1 MRNFLCRI
9 LLSLSLLSVVACGGS
24 SGVEHNAAA
33 DSLCTRLADCRYRNV
48 EQLYTTAEELL
59 SMNVSAEYNAVAR
72 NSMAY
77 AEMMR
82 MDYRT
87 ARELYTQVRNTA
99 MCEIERLV
107 ADVGLMT
114 ICYRV
119 SANRNFFDYRAG
131 ALKRMRRIGEE
142 EALLPSADRVRFVRA
157 KVEFGVVSLCH
168 FSSIG
173 LLDEA
178 QAVREYLAR
187 ELDKCDDVALRV
199 YARMI
204 LAGYEPDVM
213 KRTDTYARGV
223 GFAQNRGLLWLAGN
237 YRLLLAISLRG
248 EALQQS
254 LRDSVPAAIARL
266 NVDKVPYGELALSMA
281 VDAADDFARYGD
293 DYMRIEAM
301 AVEASCN
308 TQQGRYNAALAVLEE
323 AVDVVNSYYRRHSVA
338 SDTLSLAEVV
348 YSDDADDDA
357 FTQDGAV
364 INIPESLL
372 SIRRE
377 ASCAYAGLGEKELS
391 DINREAY
398 LDLLRTTRMNKQM
411 ESRVQAATD
420 TATRLYWWTIA
431 VVVALFVVAL
441 LLFLMNRRWRLRNAV
456 YTSNLKRLLN
466 LSHRLM
472 SALPRELESES
483 DVCNAV
489 CGILADGF
497 AGFSGNMRFSLT
509 GKFTPCDEYPF
520 VYGFALPAVADT
532 HSYTLFVAAE
542 KALDVEQQ
550 AVLEMS
556 LPYVSVA
563 VEEGLRIA
571 DIIDEQSRLEE
582 QRLSHEL
589 YLADHKRENLLKRV
603 SLSVVNG
610 MRPYMDRML
619 NELRHLASEEQ
630 RGTIERRLQYVGE
643 LADKLNDYNTILERW
658 IKMRRGEVCLQ
669 VENFPVSEIFDI
681 IEKSIPY
688 YDARG
693 ISLDVKKSN
702 AVVRADR
709 ALTLFM
715 VNTLVDNAGKFTP
728 AGGSIVVDAQE
739 GDGFVELSVADNGIG
754 LSQSDIDRIMGAKVY
769 DASLIG
775 DAKEPLSK
783 NKGGGFGLMNCK
795 GIIEK
800 YRKADEIF
808 SVCRMDISGRKGEGS
823 RFSFRLPKGVV
834 RTVVLLLA
842 ICFPLASY
850 GNKNYLETAGIYA
863 DSLFYANVD
872 ANYDAAGRY
881 AAAAIDA
888 LNNYYRA
895 TIGGNDTLSLA
906 SGAATELKWWRE
918 ELFPLSLKE
927 DIYFNI
933 LDIRNELA
941 VAALATQRWN
951 DYRFNNGIYAS
962 LYRLVH
968 EDRGLNEYYSNMQQ
982 LANYRQV
989 AIALL
994 VLLMVLMLAT
1004 FLMHYVRH
1012 AVIGRMNSRMVLDVN
1027 RNLLNVTGGEGAVSG
1042 KVLGESIA
1050 KEILAA
1056 LGEAMCI
1063 ERVSIMLNDETGKQ
1077 IVVSHPHRSDRAV
1090 ENMYMRDVFE
1100 SAEPYVAP
1108 GRLSL
1113 TLPLLVTVAGEKH
1126 TVGVVEL
1133 VSGRPLSDNE
1143 VLNIE
1148 LVARYT
1154 ASVAY
1159 HSMVRMARRYKDL
1172 AMVEEEAGRV
1182 KYEEHRLHVQNM
1194 VLDNCLSVIK
1204 HETLYYP
1211 SRIKA
1216 LVEQALKGIGNA
1228 DMCKENISA
1237 MRELMDYYMSV
1248 FGILSNCAAKQLDE
1262 VTLRCVQIPLEKE
1275 FGALQRFVA
1284 RKAAKKSLPV
1294 TLSVEPTTLEVY
1306 CDEVMLTFLLESL
1319 LEAAFALPLGGELIL
1334 RAVDGGDVVRVELLD
1349 KRQSLS
1355 KDELALVFV
1364 PSKNNIAPT
1373 GLVGMEYLVAKEI
1386 MRLHEDSLLQRGG
1399 RIEARHSEEGVVF
1412 LFTLPKR
1419 NML

>member
-1 MRNFLCRI
+1 MRNLLCRI
-9 LLSLSLLSVVACGGS
+9 LLLLSLLAVMACGGS
-24 SGVEHNAAA
+24 AGGEHNVAA
-33 DSLCTRLADCRYRNV
+33 DSLCARLADCRYRNV

-59 SMNVSAEYNAVAR
+59 SMNTSAEYNAVAR

-82 MDYRT
+82 MDYHT
-87 ARELYTQVRNTA
+87 ARELYMQVGNSA

-119 SANRNFFDYRAG
+119 SANRSFFDYRAS

-142 EALLPSADRVRFVRA
+142 EALLPSADKVRFVRA

-178 QAVREYLAR
+178 RAVREYLAQ
-187 ELDKCDDVALRV
+187 ELEECDDIALRV

-204 LAGYEPDVM
+204 LAGYEPDAM
-213 KRTDTYARGV
+213 KRAEAYARGV

-237 YRLLLAISLRG
+237 YKLLLAISLRG
-248 EALQQS
+248 EALQQT

-266 NVDKVPYGELALSMA
+266 NVDNVPYGGLALSMA
-281 VDAADDFARYGD
+281 TDAANDFARYGD
-293 DYMRIEAM
+293 NYMRIEAM

-308 TQQGRYNAALAVLEE
+308 TQQGRYSDALAVLEE
-323 AVDVVNSYYRRHSVA
+323 AVAVVNGYYRRHSVA

-348 YSDDADDDA
+348 YSDDTDEEA
-357 FTQDGAV
+357 FAQSGTV
-364 INIPESLL
+364 IEIPECLL

-377 ASCAYAGLGEKELS
+377 ASCAYAGLGEKALS

-431 VVVALFVVAL
+431 VVVALLLVAV
-441 LLFLMNRRWRLRNAV
+441 LLFLMNRRWRMRNAV

-483 DVCNAV
+483 DVCDAV
-489 CGILADGF
+489 CEILADGF
-497 AGFSGNMRFSLT
+497 AGFSGNMRFSLA
-509 GKFTPCDEYPF
+509 GEFTPCDEYPF
-520 VYGFALPAVADT
+520 VYEMALPSVVGAK
-532 HSYTLFVAAE
+532 SYTLFVAAE
-542 KALDVEQQ
+542 KELDAEQQ
-550 AVLEMS
+550 AVMEMS

-571 DIIDEQSRLEE
+571 DILDEQSRLEE

-589 YLADHKRENLLKRV
+589 YLAEHKRENLLKRV

-619 NELRHLASEEQ
+619 NELRHLAGEEQ

-658 IKMRRGEVCLQ
+658 IKMRRGEVGLQ

-728 AGGSIVVDAQE
+728 KGGSIVVDARE
-739 GDGFVELSVADNGIG
+739 GDDFVELSVTDSGIG

-769 DASLIG
+769 DATLIG
-775 DAKEPLSK
+775 DTKEPLSR

-800 YRKADEIF
+800 YRRTDEIF

-834 RTVVLLLA
+834 RTLALLLA
-842 ICFPLASY
+842 ICFPLASF
-850 GNKNYLETAGIYA
+850 GNGRHLETAGIYA
-863 DSLFYANVD
+863 DSLFYANVNG
-872 ANYDAAGRY
+872 NYDAAGRY
-881 AAAAIDA
+881 ASVAIDA
-888 LNNYYRA
+888 LNSYYRA
-895 TIGGNDTLSLA
+895 TIGGSDTLSLA
-906 SGAATELKWWRE
+906 NGAAAELKWWRE
-918 ELFPLSLKE
+918 GLFPLSLKE

-941 VAALATQRWN
+941 VAALATQHWN
-951 DYRFNNGIYAS
+951 DYRYNNGIYAS

-968 EDRGLNEYYSNMQQ
+968 EDSGLNEHYSKMQQ

-994 VLLMVLMLAT
+994 LLFIVLMLAT
-1004 FLMHYVRH
+1004 YLMHYVRH

-1027 RNLLNVTGGEGAVSG
+1027 RNLLNVTGGDGAVSG

-1050 KEILAA
+1050 KEILAT
-1056 LGEAMCI
+1056 LGDAMCI

-1077 IVVSHPHRSDRAV
+1077 TVISYPRRSDRV
-1090 ENMYMRDVFE
+1090 VDSLYMRNVCE
-1100 SAEPYVAP
+1100 SGEPYVAP
-1108 GRLSL
+1108 GGLSL

-1126 TVGVVEL
+1126 TVGAVEL
-1133 VSGRPLSDNE
+1133 LSGRPLSDNE
-1143 VLNIE
+1143 VLNVE

-1172 AMVEEEAGRV
+1172 ATVEEEAARV

-1216 LVEQALKGIGNA
+1216 LVEQALKDIGNA
-1228 DMCKENISA
+1228 DVCRENISA
-1237 MRELMDYYMSV
+1237 MRELLDYYMSV

-1262 VTLRCVQIPLEKE
+1262 VTLCCKQIPLDKE
-1275 FGALQRFVA
+1275 FGTMQRLVA
-1284 RKAAKKSLPV
+1284 RKAMKKALPI
-1294 TLSVEPTTLEVY
+1294 TLSVEPTALEVY

-1319 LEAAFALPLGGELIL
+1319 LDAAFAVPLGGELLL

-1349 KRQSLS
+1349 KRLSLS
-1355 KDELALVFV
+1355 RDELALVFV
-1364 PSKNNIAPT
+1364 PSKNNITPT

-1386 MRLHEDSLLQRGG
+1386 MRLHEDNLLQRGG
-1399 RIEARHSEEGVVF
+1399 RIEARSSEEGVVC